1 MNHQWRR
8 FQPSF
13 VALKCLNNSQ
23 NITFDFINEITI
35 HNYLI
40 EEDNIQIVRCY
51 GITQEPISKNYV
63 IVMNCAEYRSLRNY
77 LSIHLDYE
85 KFWSN
90 KIHHLKEIANGLEN
104 IHEKNFIHRDLHIG
118 NVVKFITYTAI
129 TDMGL
134 CKPADYKE
142 NKSTKNSV
150 YGVLPYTAPEILRG
164 QHYTQSSDIYSFGMI
179 MYEVVSGFP
188 PYYDTAHDESLALNI
203 CQGLRPRFHIK
214 VPQLI
219 LHLNKRCLDADPL
232 NRPKASEIREILTQW
247 ERQKSLQINS
257 FQLKTNE

>member
-1 MNHQWRR
+1 
-8 FQPSF
+8 
-13 VALKCLNNSQ
+13 
-23 NITFDFINEITI
+23 
-35 HNYLI
+35 
-40 EEDNIQIVRCY
+40 
-51 GITQEPISKNYV
+51 
-63 IVMNCAEYRSLRNY
+63 
-77 LSIHLDYE
+77 
-85 KFWSN
+85 
-90 KIHHLKEIANGLEN
+90 
-104 IHEKNFIHRDLHIG
+104 
-118 NVVKFITYTAI
+118 
-129 TDMGL
+129 MGL

-247 ERQKSLQINS
+247 ERQSKDNRTEFFQQLKAAEEYNKKFSTSSIQSFESLQINS